1 VSNRKQLSFMV
12 CSYNV
17 HLNVEGQSLLVSNV
31 YDTFFH
37 GSPLLSPKQFQFN
50 LQFCDSFQSP
60 GATKR
65 FGAIYLSCF
74 QK

>member
-1 VSNRKQLSFMV
+1 
-12 CSYNV
+12 
-17 HLNVEGQSLLVSNV
+17 LLDLNV

-60 GATKR
+60 GAAKR